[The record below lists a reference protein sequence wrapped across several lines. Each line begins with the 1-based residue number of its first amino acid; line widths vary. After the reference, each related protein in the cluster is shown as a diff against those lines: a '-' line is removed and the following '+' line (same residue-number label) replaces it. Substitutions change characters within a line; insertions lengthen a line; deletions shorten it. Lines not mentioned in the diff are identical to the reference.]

1 MPEERSKRSSAVPY
15 RLLSTGM
22 NQFDAKRGTN
32 RFDEDKNRKKKKKK
46 MELKRLHVTRILNS
60 FYTYPQKIQYKKK
73 KKKRVL
79 LGKNG

>member
-1 MPEERSKRSSAVPY
+1 
-15 RLLSTGM
+15 M

-73 KKKRVL
+73 KKRGFYLERMANYCSETAEANASAKSR
-79 LGKNG
+79 